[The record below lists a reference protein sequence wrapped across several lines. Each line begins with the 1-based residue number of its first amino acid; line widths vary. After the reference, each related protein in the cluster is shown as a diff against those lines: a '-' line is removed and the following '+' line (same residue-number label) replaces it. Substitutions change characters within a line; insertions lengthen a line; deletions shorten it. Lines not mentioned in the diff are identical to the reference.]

1 MIRICFA
8 VLAAL
13 ILAGCSAK
21 EGLIAVKKSAE
32 QSSRNLSA
40 KSIPFIDMPADFG
53 IEKVEGKREI
63 DTVVV
68 HTAYSL
74 EGEPYNPQNLYNVFK
89 RYNVSPHYMIDR
101 NGTIY
106 RLANENDLAHHA
118 GKSKMAD
125 GREGVNRFSIGVEL
139 INSTIDIP
147 TNAQYDSLS
156 KLITD
161 IKARLFAE
169 IEFPN
174 GVSDSDIGKMTRL
187 SKYMIGETNALGFR
201 SGKKIYPY
209 PEYRIFEIVGIKSVK
224 RGREFLQRMLQHRIM
239 KKKEIDGSNYY
250 VINPAYFM
258 VSGKRLTLSLF
269 LEFQQEIAPLLPGH
283 VLAWFLNQAKEDKL
297 LAVVKK

>member
-1 MIRICFA
+1 MDVYVPKRIKNGTFMSMQ
-8 VLAAL
+8 
-13 ILAGCSAK
+13 G
-21 EGLIAVKKSAE
+21 GWY
-32 QSSRNLSA
+32 
-40 KSIPFIDMPADFG
+40 M
-53 IEKVEGKREI
+53 
-63 DTVVV
+63 
-68 HTAYSL
+68 
-74 EGEPYNPQNLYNVFK
+74 FK
-89 RYNVSPHYMIDR
+89 RNQTIGK
-101 NGTIY
+101 NGEVLYERTY
-106 RLANENDLAHHA
+106 FENDYLTDEGYRFPSHKA
-118 GKSKMAD
+118 G
-125 GREGVNRFSIGVEL
+125 
-139 INSTIDIP
+139 
-147 TNAQYDSLS
+147 
-156 KLITD
+156 
-161 IKARLFAE
+161 ARLFAE

>member
-161 IKARLFAE
+161 IKARYD
-169 IEFPN
+169 IKHIV
-174 GVSDSDIGKMTRL
+174 GHSDIAPDRKTDPWNFDFNKL
-187 SKYMIGETNALGFR
+187 
-201 SGKKIYPY
+201 
-209 PEYRIFEIVGIKSVK
+209 
-224 RGREFLQRMLQHRIM
+224 
-239 KKKEIDGSNYY
+239 
-250 VINPAYFM
+250 
-258 VSGKRLTLSLF
+258 LTL
-269 LEFQQEIAPLLPGH
+269 LERQTGYA
-283 VLAWFLNQAKEDKL
+283 NKDK
-297 LAVVKK
+297 K